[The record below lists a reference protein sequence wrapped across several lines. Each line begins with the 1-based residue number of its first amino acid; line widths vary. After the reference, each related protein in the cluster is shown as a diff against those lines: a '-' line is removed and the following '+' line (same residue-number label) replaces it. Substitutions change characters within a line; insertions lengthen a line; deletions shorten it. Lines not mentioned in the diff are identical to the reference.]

1 MSEIMHDMVCEMVTK
16 TSKFM
21 LIMSEKHVRMAK
33 SIHIL
38 MMSHT
43 NYPVIFLHAQVS
55 PRDDGQRLTRRE

>member
-43 NYPVIFLHAQVS
+43 NYPVIFYMRKFLLVTMAN
-55 PRDDGQRLTRRE
+55 G

>member
-1 MSEIMHDMVCEMVTK
+1 MSEIMHDMVCEMVKK

-43 NYPVIFLHAQVS
+43 NYPVIFYMRKFLLVTMAN
-55 PRDDGQRLTRRE
+55 G